1 MSLRGGFIGLGA
13 AALLALGALTPRP
26 AAAQEP
32 AAWGV
37 GPDIEFTTFSIAAI
51 DPETGESGT
60 AVTTRNPCVGNGVPW
75 VRKGVGA
82 VATQASTRTEYGNEL
97 FDLMEKGMAPQAALD
112 ELLAKD
118 PQKESRQI
126 GVIGVDGR
134 SAQWGGAQNN
144 EHKGLYRGRNYVVQ
158 GNSLHSAEVLPAVAK
173 AFEASEGSHRWLAD
187 RLIEALN
194 AGHEKGGD
202 GRHGEYQSA
211 AVIVVDPRP
220 NMARRPDGQTVFI
233 NVCEAPNPLAEMRRV
248 YNTISERLGF
258 RELQQQVG
266 NDVVELKMML
276 HALGYLSDDPMAG
289 GDGQRGDNR
298 RSLYTQDAVEAV
310 YEFKVAMGWKTA
322 VPGFVDAE
330 VIDRLW
336 VELEKAGKAAALRQ
350 RFHDMERI
358 TR

>member
-1 MSLRGGFIGLGA
+1 MNTRAWFPGLVA
-13 AALLALGALTPRP
+13 AFLVTLPIAAPV
-26 AAAQEP
+26 AAQEP
-32 AAWGV
+32 AGWGP
-37 GPDIEFTTFSIAAI
+37 GPDIVFTTFSIAAV
-51 DPETGESGT
+51 DPETGESGV

-82 VATQASTRTEYGNEL
+82 VATQASTRTEYGSEL
-97 FDLMEKGMAPQAALD
+97 FDLMERGMSPQAALD
-112 ELLAKD
+112 QLLAKD
-118 PQKESRQI
+118 SLKESRQI

-134 SAQWGGAQNN
+134 SAQWGGANNN
-144 EHKGLYRGRNYVVQ
+144 EHKGLFKGAHYVVQ
-158 GNSLHSAEVLPAVAK
+158 GNSLHSADVLPAVAR

-258 RELQQQVG
+258 RELQQQTG
-266 NDVVELKMML
+266 NDVRELKMML
-276 HALGYLSDDPMAG
+276 HALGYFEPGSAEIAAE
-289 GDGQRGDNR
+289 NR
-298 RSLYTQDAVEAV
+298 NLYTTEAV
-310 YEFKVAMGWKTA
+310 AALDQFKVAQGWKTA
-322 VPGFVDAE
+322 VPGFVDGE

-336 VELEKAGKAAALRQ
+336 SELEKAGKAERLRRAFRDQ
-350 RFHDMERI
+350 ERI
-358 TR
+358 NR

>member
-1 MSLRGGFIGLGA
+1 MIRRFAFI
-13 AALLALGALTPRP
+13 ALAGALPWALAGARP
-26 AAAQEP
+26 VAAQEP

-37 GPDIEFTTFSIAAI
+37 GPNIEFTTFSIAAY

-97 FDLMEKGMAPQAALD
+97 FDLMEKGVSPQDALD
-112 ELLAKD
+112 QLLAKD
-118 PQKESRQI
+118 TQKESRQI

-134 SAQWGGAQNN
+134 SAQWGGADNN
-144 EHKGLYRGRNYVVQ
+144 EHKGLYKGAHYVVQ

-248 YNTISERLGF
+248 YNTISEKLGF
-258 RELQQQVG
+258 REIQQQIG
-266 NDVVELKMML
+266 NDIGELKIML
-276 HALGYLSDDPMAG
+276 RELGYLAPAPATNG
-289 GDGQRGDNR
+289 AQRGGNNDNV
-298 RSLYTQDAVEAV
+298 YTQDAVEAV
-310 YEFKVAMGWKTA
+310 DKFKLAMGWKTA
-322 VPGFVDAE
+322 VPGFVDGE
-330 VIDRLW
+330 VIDKLW
-336 VELEKAGKAAALRQ
+336 SELEKAGKADALRQ
-350 RFHDMERI
+350 RFHTMERI
-358 TR
+358 NR

>member
-1 MSLRGGFIGLGA
+1 MSARGGFIGLGA
-13 AALLALGALTPRP
+13 AVLLALVGARP
-26 AAAQEP
+26 TAAQEP

-37 GPDIEFTTFSIAAI
+37 GPEIEFTTFSIAAI

-97 FDLMEKGMAPQAALD
+97 FDLMEKGMSPQDALNQ
-112 ELLAKD
+112 LLAQD
-118 PQKESRQI
+118 DGKESRQI

-134 SAQWGGAQNN
+134 SAQWGGANNN
-144 EHKGLYRGRNYVVQ
+144 EHKGLYNGRNYVVQ

-258 RELQQQVG
+258 RELQQQTG
-266 NDVVELKMML
+266 NDVAELKIML
-276 HALGYLSDDPMAG
+276 HELGYLKDDPMAEG
-289 GDGQRGDNR
+289 EDNQRR
-298 RSLYTQDAVEAV
+298 RGVYTEEAV
-310 YEFKVAMGWKTA
+310 AAVDEFKTAMGWKTS
-322 VPGFVDAE
+322 VPGFVDGE

-336 VELEKAGKAAALRQ
+336 AELGKAGKAEALRM

>member
-1 MSLRGGFIGLGA
+1 MIRKFVFI
-13 AALLALGALTPRP
+13 ALAGVLPGVLTSARP

-37 GPDIEFTTFSIAAI
+37 GPDIEFTTFSIAAF

-97 FDLMEKGMAPQAALD
+97 FDLMEKGVSPQDALNQ
-112 ELLAKD
+112 LLAKD

-134 SAQWGGAQNN
+134 SAQWGGSQNN
-144 EHKGLYRGRNYVVQ
+144 EHKGLYHGAHYVVQ

-194 AGHEKGGD
+194 AGHEMGGD

-248 YNTISERLGF
+248 YNTISEKLGF
-258 RELQQQVG
+258 REIQQQSG
-266 NDVVELKMML
+266 NDIGELKIML
-276 HALGYLSDDPMAG
+276 HELGYLKDDPAAESN
-289 GDGQRGDNR
+289 DQRRNV
-298 RSLYTQDAVEAV
+298 YTQDAVDAV
-310 YEFKVAMGWKTA
+310 DKFKVAQGWKTS

-336 VELEKAGKAAALRQ
+336 SELAKAGKAEALRQ
-350 RFHDMERI
+350 RFHNMERI

>member
-1 MSLRGGFIGLGA
+1 MAARVAWIGLGVA
-13 AALLALGALTPRP
+13 VLLAGVGARP

-37 GPDIEFTTFSIAAI
+37 GPNIEFTTFSIAAF

-97 FDLMEKGMAPQAALD
+97 FDLMEKGMSPQQALD
-112 ELLAKD
+112 QLLAKD
-118 PQKESRQI
+118 PDKETRQI

-134 SAQWGGAQNN
+134 SAQWGGANNN
-144 EHKGLYRGRNYVVQ
+144 EHKGLYHGAHYVVQ

-248 YNTISERLGF
+248 YNTISEKLGF
-258 RELQQQVG
+258 REIQQQTG
-266 NDVVELKMML
+266 NDIGELKVML
-276 HALGYLSDDPMAG
+276 HELGYLKPDPM
-289 GDGQRGDNR
+289 GDEQRQQRNV
-298 RSLYTQDAVEAV
+298 YTQDAVAAV
-310 YEFKVAMGWKTA
+310 DAFKVAQGWKTS

-330 VIDRLW
+330 VIDRMW
-336 VELEKAGKAAALRQ
+336 SELEKAGKADALRR
-350 RFHDMERI
+350 RFHDLERI

>member
-1 MSLRGGFIGLGA
+1 MIARVWSAPFA
-13 AALLALGALTPRP
+13 AVLTIALTSARP
-26 AAAQEP
+26 ASAQEP

-37 GPDIEFTTFSIAAI
+37 GPDIEFTTFSIAGI

-97 FDLMEKGMAPQAALD
+97 FDLMEKGISPQDALD
-112 ELLAKD
+112 QLLAKD

-134 SAQWGGAQNN
+134 SAQWGGSSNN
-144 EHKGLYRGRNYVVQ
+144 EHKGLYKGRNYVVQ
-158 GNSLHSAEVLPAVAK
+158 GNSLHSAEVLPAVAR

-220 NMARRPDGQTVFI
+220 NMARRADGQTVFI

-258 RELQQQVG
+258 RELQQQTG
-266 NDVVELKMML
+266 NDVVELKIML
-276 HALGYLSDDPMAG
+276 HALGYLAADPMAG
-289 GDGQRGDNR
+289 EGQRGNNQ

-310 YEFKVAMGWKTA
+310 DKFKLAQGWKTS

-336 VELEKAGKAAALRQ
+336 AELEKAGKAAALRQ